1 MNRYHQL
8 TREQRYQL
16 AALLANGY
24 RQSVAA
30 EVLRVSASTICR
42 ELARN
47 ASVVDGRVHYC
58 AKSAQQRTDQRRID
72 KAAAS
77 RKIRGELQELVETK
91 LRLGW
96 SPEQICGR
104 LQRERGLRLSHETI
118 YQHVIRD
125 ARQLGSLRYSL
136 RHGGYGYRRLRKT
149 RYVRLPRSPRRS
161 IVERPG
167 HVEQRR
173 QIGHWERD
181 LVHSKHAGPSILVMA
196 ERASRFTLLRWLDRV
211 TLSAVADATATA
223 LEPFN
228 VGSMTNDNGP
238 EFNGADALEN
248 RLDAPIY
255 FTDPGA
261 PWQRGTVENTNG
273 LLRQY
278 FRKRESFCRQHRW
291 LAPAMQHTLNTRPRK
306 CLGYRTPHEVLFRQK
321 LTLFSRQWMHFGL
334 EISAAS

>member
-1 MNRYHQL
+1 MNGYRQL

-16 AALLANGY
+16 EALLTNGH

-30 EVLRVSASTICR
+30 AVLGVAASTICR

-47 ASVVDGRVHYC
+47 GCSADGRIEYC
-58 AKSAQQRTDQRRID
+58 GKTAQRRAEQRRID
-72 KAAAS
+72 KGAAS
-77 RKIRGELQELVETK
+77 RKIRGELQQLVETK
-91 LRLGW
+91 LRIGW

-104 LQRERGLRLSHETI
+104 LKRERGVPLSYETI

-125 ARQLGSLRYSL
+125 ARQQGTLRYAL

-161 IVERPG
+161 IVERPL

-181 LVHSKHAGPSILVMA
+181 LVLSKRPGPAVLVIA
-196 ERASRFTLLRWLDRV
+196 ERASRYTLIRWLDRV
-211 TLSAVADATATA
+211 TLSAVADSTAAA
-223 LEPFN
+223 LEPFDIAS
-228 VGSMTNDNGP
+228 VTNDNGS
-238 EFNGADALEN
+238 EFNSAEELEA
-248 RLDAPIY
+248 RLNAPIY

-278 FRKRESFCRQHRW
+278 FPKRRRFCAAHRW
-291 LAPAMQHTLNTRPRK
+291 LAPAMQHCLNTRPRK
-306 CLGYRTPHEVLFRQK
+306 CLGYRTPHEALFHQK
-321 LTLFSRQWMHFGL
+321 LSLFSRQWLHFGL

>member
-16 AALLANGY
+16 EALLANDH

-30 EVLRVSASTICR
+30 AVLRVGPCTISR
-42 ELARN
+42 ELRRN
-47 ASVVDGRVHYC
+47 SSIVDGQRVYL
-58 AKSAQQRTDQRRID
+58 AKDAQRRTEQRRIAKGAD
-72 KAAAS
+72 S
-77 RKIRGELQELVETK
+77 RKIQGELQQLVETK

-104 LQRERGLRLSHETI
+104 LQRERGVRLSHETI

-125 ARQLGSLRYSL
+125 ARAQGSLRYSL

-161 IVERPG
+161 IVERPA

-173 QIGHWERD
+173 QFGHWERD
-181 LVHSKHAGPSILVMA
+181 LVLSKRPGPAVLVIA
-196 ERASRFTLLRWLDRV
+196 ERASRYTLIRWLDRV
-211 TLSAVADATATA
+211 TLRTVADSTATA
-223 LEPFN
+223 LEPFAIA
-228 VGSMTNDNGP
+228 SITNDNGA
-238 EFNGADALEN
+238 EFNGAEALET
-248 RLDAPIY
+248 RLNAPIY
-255 FTDPGA
+255 FCAPGS
-261 PWQRGTVENTNG
+261 PWQRGTVENTGG

-278 FRKRESFCRQHRW
+278 FRKRQSFSSKDRW
-291 LAPAMQHTLNTRPRK
+291 LAPAMQHCLNTRPRK
-306 CLGYRTPHEVLFRQK
+306 CLGYRTPHETLFHQK

-334 EISAAS
+334 EISVAS

>member
-1 MNRYHQL
+1 MKGYHQL

-16 AALLANGY
+16 EALLANRH

-30 EVLRVSASTICR
+30 RLLGIDSSTLSR

-47 ASVVDGRVHYC
+47 SYVVDGVRRYH
-58 AKSAQQRTDQRRID
+58 AREAQRRADQRRID
-72 KAAAS
+72 KGAAS
-77 RKIRGELQELVETK
+77 RKIRGSLQQLVETK
-91 LRLGW
+91 LRIGW

-104 LQRERGLRLSHETI
+104 LKSERGVRLSHETV
-118 YQHVIRD
+118 YRHVIRD
-125 ARQLGSLRYSL
+125 ANDLGTLRYAL

-149 RYVRLPRSPRRS
+149 RYVRLPRSPRRRS
-161 IVERPG
+161 ISDRPAQ
-167 HVEQRR
+167 VEQRR

-181 LVHSKHAGPSILVMA
+181 LIHSKQTGPSILVMT
-196 ERASRFTLLRWLDRV
+196 ERASRFTLLRWLDGV
-211 TLSAVADATATA
+211 TMHGVADSTAAA
-223 LEPFN
+223 LEPFA
-228 VGSMTNDNGP
+228 VASMTNDNGS
-238 EFNGADALEN
+238 EFNSPDALEK

-278 FRKRESFCRQHRW
+278 FRKRFRFAKGHSW

-306 CLGYRTPHEVLFRQK
+306 CLGYRTPHEVFFNQK
-321 LTLFSRQWMHFGL
+321 LTLFSRLWLHFGL
-334 EISAAS
+334 EIT

>member
-1 MNRYHQL
+1 MTGYHQL

-16 AALLANGY
+16 EALLANGY
-24 RQSVAA
+24 GQSVAA
-30 EVLRVSASTICR
+30 AVLKVSPSTISR

-47 ASVVDGRVHYC
+47 GADHDGVRLYR
-58 AKSAQQRTDQRRID
+58 AKEAQRRTDERRIA
-72 KAAAS
+72 KGAAS
-77 RKIRGELQELVETK
+77 RKIRGPLQQLVETK
-91 LRLGW
+91 LRMGW

-118 YQHVIRD
+118 YRHVIRD
-125 ARQLGSLRYSL
+125 AHARGGLRYSL

-161 IVERPG
+161 IIERPQ

-181 LVHSKHAGPSILVMA
+181 LIHSSKTGPTILVMA

-211 TLSAVADATATA
+211 TMRDVADATATA
-223 LEPFN
+223 LAPYT
-228 VGSMTNDNGP
+228 VASMTNDNGS
-238 EFNGADALEN
+238 EFNAAAELES

-255 FTDPGA
+255 FTDLGA

-278 FRKRESFCRQHRW
+278 FGKRQAFAAPDCW
-291 LAPAMQHTLNTRPRK
+291 LAPAMQHALNTRPRK
-306 CLGYRTPHEVLFRQK
+306 CLGYRTPHEAFFGQK
-321 LTLFSRQWMHFGL
+321 IALFSRQWLRFGL
-334 EISAAS
+334 EITSKS

>member
-16 AALLANGY
+16 EALLANDC
-24 RQSVAA
+24 RRSVAA
-30 EVLRVSASTICR
+30 AVLRVDASTVSR
-42 ELARN
+42 ELRRN
-47 ASVVDGRVHYC
+47 GSIVDGQHTYR
-58 AKSAQQRTDQRRID
+58 AKEAQRRTDQRRIA
-72 KAAAS
+72 KGAAS
-77 RKIRGELQELVETK
+77 RKIRGELRELVETK

-104 LQRERGLRLSHETI
+104 LRRERDVRLSHETI

-125 ARQLGSLRYSL
+125 ARQQGTLRYAL
-136 RHGGYGYRRLRKT
+136 RHGGYGYHRLRKT

-161 IVERPG
+161 IVERPP

-181 LVHSKHAGPSILVMA
+181 LVLAKRPGPAILVMN
-196 ERASRFTLLRWLDRV
+196 ERATRYTVLRWLDAI

-228 VGSMTNDNGP
+228 VASITNDNGS
-238 EFNGADALEN
+238 EFNSPEALET
-248 RLDAPIY
+248 RLNAPIY
-255 FTDPGA
+255 FCAPGA
-261 PWQRGTVENTNG
+261 PWQRGTVENTGG

-278 FRKRESFCRQHRW
+278 FPKRESFSSADRW
-291 LAPAMQHTLNTRPRK
+291 LAPAMQHCLNTRPRK
-306 CLGYRTPHEVLFRQK
+306 CLGYRTPHEALFHQK
-321 LTLFSRQWMHFGL
+321 LTLFSRHFMHFGL
-334 EISAAS
+334 EISASS